1 METTDQNQPDELL
14 NQLAQRVDANRADLV
29 SRYRQ
34 SLLGTMFTNRTEVHP
49 REIGRIAAQEADAL
63 INGFLHPI
71 SSTAMEHGIELC
83 QIGLS
88 EQTILALGRTTRRFV
103 LTIFEGG
110 QTPQALDATDTYLNL
125 VILGFIDARDKL
137 ILAEQERIRG
147 ALQIAISRYTVEIK
161 EVQAMARKA
170 TEANEFK
177 SQFIA
182 RMSHELR
189 TPLGALLGMTE
200 MLQQTVYGPLSKPQE
215 DIVQRICNNA
225 LALRNVF
232 SELLDHSH
240 IESGQMLL
248 KQQLFSPE
256 TLAKRVHSNYLSLAL
271 QKGLSM
277 HVKADPKLPEM
288 IVGDEG
294 RIEQILSNLVVNAIK
309 FTKTGG
315 VTILLHGEENS
326 HWMLQVKDTGM
337 GISPEDQSYIFEPFR
352 QADESTSRSY
362 GGVGLG
368 LSIVRQL
375 VDAMD
380 GSVKLESKFGQG
392 SVFTVLLPLKKA
404 NSI

>member
-1 METTDQNQPDELL
+1 MTKMDSPNIDALQESLAEVLKADRIELE
-14 NQLAQRVDANRADLV
+14 
-29 SRYRQ
+29 SRYKQVLRET
-34 SLLGTMFTNRTEVHP
+34 LFTNRSDITP
-49 REIGRIAAQEADAL
+49 GKLPAIAANEADAL
-63 INGFLHPI
+63 YDFLVVPQFSGTNYGGKLCYEGF
-71 SSTAMEHGIELC
+71 
-83 QIGLS
+83 S
-88 EQTILALGRTTRRFV
+88 EQTILQLGKITRQFFLTRLPPATIPQVVNIIDAYQNDV
-103 LTIFEGG
+103 L
-110 QTPQALDATDTYLNL
+110 
-125 VILGFIDARDKL
+125 LGFIRGREKL
-137 ILAEQERIRG
+137 ILAEQEHIRG

-161 EVQAMARKA
+161 EVEAMARKA

-277 HVKADPKLPEM
+277 HVKVDPKLPEM